1 MVLFGVLF
9 LIGALAAACSGSDD
23 TPEAPAQNATAM
35 PSDSAALDGATPQAT
50 AMQET
55 PAPAVT
61 AMPSD
66 SAAPGDATPQATAM
80 QETPAPAATVMPS
93 DSAAS
98 GGATPQATAMPSDAA
113 TPEATAVPDA
123 PAPTAPPPPSTP
135 RPAPDSL
142 TGDTGGEVGGTAP
155 EFSGITQWLNSGPLT
170 MESLRGQVVLIDF
183 WTYTCIN
190 CIRTLPY
197 LIDWNEKYADKGL
210 TIVGVHAPEFE
221 FEKVT
226 ENVIE
231 ASAELGVVWPVAQ
244 DNNFST
250 WRSYNNRF
258 WPAKYL
264 IDANGL
270 VRYRH
275 FGEGA
280 YDETE
285 EQIRNLLTEAGV
297 DVAGIAANPD
307 TGPVFDPKAQGTSRA
322 DQQTREIYGGWSR
335 NASGFYIAD
344 VRYHEGGAGTT
355 QVYQDPGDHLNQFI
369 YLNGQWASG
378 LEAITHARETEDYE
392 DYIALKFFARSVNA
406 VVNIEEGVGP
416 FDVQVTLADAPLKE
430 NEAGADVVVE
440 TGRSYFTVD
449 EPRLYE
455 VVSLPEFGEGEL
467 KFSSNSADFALFAL
481 TFGSY
486 DGIS

>member
-1 MVLFGVLF
+1 MMRKSLLVLFGILL
-9 LIGALAAACSGSDD
+9 LIGVLAAACGGPDD
-23 TPEAPAQNATAM
+23 TPEAPALAETAM
-35 PSDSAALDGATPQAT
+35 PSDSVTPDAT
-50 AMQET
+50 T
-55 PAPAVT
+55 PEPT
-61 AMPSD
+61 AMPD
-66 SAAPGDATPQATAM
+66 PPTP
-80 QETPAPAATVMPS
+80 TPM
-93 DSAAS
+93 
-98 GGATPQATAMPSDAA
+98 
-113 TPEATAVPDA
+113 
-123 PAPTAPPPPSTP
+123 
-135 RPAPDSL
+135 SL
-142 TGDTGGEVGGTAP
+142 TGNAGGEVGDTAP
-155 EFSGITQWLNSGPLT
+155 EFSGITQWLSSDPLT
-170 MESLRGQVVLIDF
+170 MEGLRGQVVLIDF

-197 LIDWNEKYADKGL
+197 LIEWNEKYADKGL

-244 DNNFST
+244 DNDFRT
-250 WRSYNNRF
+250 WRSYNNRY

-307 TGPVFDPKAQGTSRA
+307 AGPVSDPRANSTSLLDRI
-322 DQQTREIYGGWSR
+322 TREIYGGWDR
-335 NASGFYIAD
+335 NRGPSYGIGYIGQQQ
-344 VRYHEGGAGTT
+344 YYEGGANAT
-355 QVYQDPGDHLNQFI
+355 QFYRDSGSHWNQAIF
-369 YLNGQWASG
+369 LNGQWTSG
-378 LEAITHARETEDYE
+378 LEAIEHARETEDYE

-406 VVNIEEGVGP
+406 VVNIEEGVAP

-440 TGRSYFTVD
+440 ADRSYFTVD

-467 KFSSNSADFALFAL
+467 KFASNSADFALFAL

-486 DGIS
+486 DGVS

>member
-1 MVLFGVLF
+1 MAVVLAFSG
-9 LIGALAAACSGSDD
+9 ACSAPEPTAAPSPPP
-23 TPEAPAQNATAM
+23 TPEAAAM
-35 PSDSAALDGATPQAT
+35 PDPATP
-50 AMQET
+50 T
-55 PAPAVT
+55 P
-61 AMPSD
+61 M
-66 SAAPGDATPQATAM
+66 
-80 QETPAPAATVMPS
+80 
-93 DSAAS
+93 
-98 GGATPQATAMPSDAA
+98 
-113 TPEATAVPDA
+113 
-123 PAPTAPPPPSTP
+123 
-135 RPAPDSL
+135 SL
-142 TGDTGGEVGGTAP
+142 TGNSGGEVGDTAP
-155 EFSGITQWLNSGPLT
+155 EFSGITQWLSSGPLT
-170 MESLRGQVVLIDF
+170 MEGLRGQVVLIDF

-197 LIDWNEKYADKGL
+197 LIEWNEKYADKGL

-244 DNNFST
+244 DNDFRT

-297 DVAGIAANPD
+297 DVAGVAANPD
-307 TGPVFDPKAQGTSRA
+307 TGPAFDPRAQGTSRA

-344 VRYHEGGAGTT
+344 VRYHEGGAGAT
-355 QVYQDPGDHLNQFI
+355 QVYRDPGGHVNQFI
-369 YLNGQWASG
+369 YLNGQWTSD
-378 LEAITHARETEDYE
+378 LEAIEHARETEDYE

-406 VVNIEEGVGP
+406 VVNIEEGVEP
-416 FDVQVTLADAPLKE
+416 FEVQVTLADAPLKE
-430 NEAGADVVVE
+430 NEAGADIVIE
-440 TGRSYFTVD
+440 ADRSYFTVD

-467 KFSSNSADFALFAL
+467 KFASKSADFALFAL

-486 DGIS
+486 DGVS

>member
-1 MVLFGVLF
+1 
-9 LIGALAAACSGSDD
+9 
-23 TPEAPAQNATAM
+23 M
-35 PSDSAALDGATPQAT
+35 PDPATP
-50 AMQET
+50 T
-55 PAPAVT
+55 P
-61 AMPSD
+61 M
-66 SAAPGDATPQATAM
+66 
-80 QETPAPAATVMPS
+80 
-93 DSAAS
+93 
-98 GGATPQATAMPSDAA
+98 
-113 TPEATAVPDA
+113 
-123 PAPTAPPPPSTP
+123 
-135 RPAPDSL
+135 SL
-142 TGDTGGEVGGTAP
+142 TGNSRGEVGGTAP

-197 LIDWNEKYADKGL
+197 LIEWNEKYADKGL

-244 DNNFST
+244 DNDFRT

-297 DVAGIAANPD
+297 DVAGVAANPD
-307 TGPVFDPKAQGTSRA
+307 TGPAFDPRAQGTSRA

-355 QVYQDPGDHLNQFI
+355 QVYRDPGGHVNQFI
-369 YLNGQWASG
+369 YLNGQWTSD

-406 VVNIEEGVGP
+406 VVDIEEGVEP
-416 FDVQVTLADAPLKE
+416 FEVQVTLADAPLKE

-440 TGRSYFTVD
+440 ADRSYFTVD

-486 DGIS
+486 DGVS

>member
-35 PSDSAALDGATPQAT
+35 PSDSAAPDGATPQAT

-55 PAPAVT
+55 PAPAAT

-66 SAAPGDATPQATAM
+66 SAAPGGATPQATAM

-93 DSAAS
+93 DSAAP

-369 YLNGQWASG
+369 YLNGQWTSD

>member
-1 MVLFGVLF
+1 MVLFGVLL

-66 SAAPGDATPQATAM
+66 SAAPG
-80 QETPAPAATVMPS
+80 
-93 DSAAS
+93 
-98 GGATPQATAMPSDAA
+98 GATPQATAVPDAPAPAATAMPSDSAA
-113 TPEATAVPDA
+113 PGGTTPQATAVPDA

-244 DNNFST
+244 DNDFST

-307 TGPVFDPKAQGTSRA
+307 TGPVRPKGTG
-322 DQQTREIYGGWSR
+322 Y
-335 NASGFYIAD
+335 
-344 VRYHEGGAGTT
+344 VEG
-355 QVYQDPGDHLNQFI
+355 
-369 YLNGQWASG
+369 
-378 LEAITHARETEDYE
+378 
-392 DYIALKFFARSVNA
+392 
-406 VVNIEEGVGP
+406 
-416 FDVQVTLADAPLKE
+416 
-430 NEAGADVVVE
+430 
-440 TGRSYFTVD
+440 
-449 EPRLYE
+449 
-455 VVSLPEFGEGEL
+455 
-467 KFSSNSADFALFAL
+467 
-481 TFGSY
+481 
-486 DGIS
+486 